1 MAFILIKKML
11 DKIRSL
17 FMIVPETNWYGQF
30 SECSLNLKLRM
41 NSSRAGPRGGVGGRA
56 VSSGL
61 LQRLPFYSILFFS
74 FEVSFQL
81 FTPSFPF

>member
-1 MAFILIKKML
+1 ML

-61 LQRLPFYSILFFS
+61 LQRLPFHSILFFS
-74 FEVSFQL
+74 FEVKFPIIYTL
-81 FTPSFPF
+81 FPSHRNSL